1 MPRKPTSKPK
11 KLKRKSR
18 IKTKPRALP
27 AVANRDDDVLRS
39 SADAYSAQAG
49 WFAFLSKSALAS
61 ALLPLRLSRCR
72 TPFEFFGEQLKFVQ
86 DRVSDAQSAV
96 QSGLG
101 KK

>member
-1 MPRKPTSKPK
+1 MPRKTTSKPK

-27 AVANRDDDVLRS
+27 AIASRGDDVLRS

-72 TPFEFFGEQLKFVQ
+72 TPFEFFGEQLRFMQ
-86 DRVSDAQSAV
+86 GRISDAHSAV
-96 QSGLG
+96 QGGLG